1 MSKFIQIL
9 PFTEVRDGEFS
20 IKIIEK
26 EVIYLNKD
34 QVLYVSP
41 IGETGRTLIT
51 LMNNQEIK
59 TLQPLYNVLQSLN
72 TL

>member
-9 PFTEVRDGEFS
+9 PFTEIRDGDFS

-51 LMNNQEIK
+51 LINNQEIK

>member
-9 PFTEVRDGEFS
+9 PFTEIRDGDFS

-41 IGETGRTLIT
+41 IGETGRTSIT
-51 LMNNQEIK
+51 LIDSQEIK
-59 TLQPLYNVLQSLN
+59 TLQPLYKVLQSLN

>member
-9 PFTEVRDGEFS
+9 PFTEIRDGDFS

-59 TLQPLYNVLQSLN
+59 TLQPLYKVLQSLN